1 MSSGHTSNAAA
12 FGGIVTKPRRRGL
25 GMLGLFAILVL
36 IYVVMV
42 CLNPWAAHIGGAW
55 TPFLYW
61 TGTGKLV
68 TSSGSYPL
76 VVYLYPSS
84 HGSRLHLDGR
94 RPISGLNGQGWL
106 CTPQGNIHLTLSGT
120 IFGGWRSTDGALM
133 EFRLLEWR
141 RARDQLLGTSTYRGY
156 FDLFGYWHGPK
167 LVMNDRGE
175 WSSPFRS
182 GLKVKN
188 ASVTLT
194 SGSKSEFDAACAATS
209 ASR

>member
-1 MSSGHTSNAAA
+1 
-12 FGGIVTKPRRRGL
+12 
-25 GMLGLFAILVL
+25 
-36 IYVVMV
+36 
-42 CLNPWAAHIGGAW
+42 
-55 TPFLYW
+55 
-61 TGTGKLV
+61 
-68 TSSGSYPL
+68 
-76 VVYLYPSS
+76 
-84 HGSRLHLDGR
+84 
-94 RPISGLNGQGWL
+94 L

-141 RARDQLLGTSTYRGY
+141 RARDQLLGTSAYRGY
-156 FDLFGYWHGPK
+156 FNLFGYWHGPE

-182 GLKVKN
+182 GLRVKN